1 MQGDLPGHTP
11 KETERSFTDLG
22 FVPVFAV
29 CFGSWALVKGELV

>member
-29 CFGSWALVKGELV
+29 ALVPGLWLRES